1 MISRD
6 QMYSFKIECII
17 ECKEKLLQMWIL
29 TSTKLF
35 DKYTVYLLNT
45 VWKYCLQLQYY
56 DVKRCFEMYLFSKH
70 SLIRYDCCVSIGLLL
85 QNLAGRIL
93 TQKTMIQ
100 SILYSQLVC
109 FTYIYLSEARTSAKY
124 RNKTGKLL
132 TNTEETFTSRK
143 ELRRADQS
151 TCI

>member
-1 MISRD
+1 
-6 QMYSFKIECII
+6 
-17 ECKEKLLQMWIL
+17 
-29 TSTKLF
+29 
-35 DKYTVYLLNT
+35 
-45 VWKYCLQLQYY
+45 
-56 DVKRCFEMYLFSKH
+56 MYLFSKH

-132 TNTEETFTSRK
+132 TNTEETFTSRN

-151 TCI
+151 TYIQSIIMIFSEFYILLYYNTQLSEEQCTFKHNIPDGFIRKIDLQATDQ